1 MSYVHFTEEQ
11 KQRGS
16 REAGSRRL
24 RHNKREDLSPQALSL
39 I

>member
-1 MSYVHFTEEQ
+1 MPYVHFTVEQ

-16 REAGSRRL
+16 GEAGSRRL
-24 RHNKREDLSPQALSL
+24 RHNKREDLSPQVLSL